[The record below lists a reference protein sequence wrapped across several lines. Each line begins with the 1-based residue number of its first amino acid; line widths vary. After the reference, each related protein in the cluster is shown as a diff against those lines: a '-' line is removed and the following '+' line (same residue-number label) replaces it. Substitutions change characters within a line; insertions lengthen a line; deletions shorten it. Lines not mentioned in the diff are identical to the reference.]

1 MCELAAYPSP
11 YPTPDAAWI
20 AKTPGAPFGT
30 GGRPDGSF
38 VVSLSTGASA
48 PARRP
53 AVLIVYASLGFA
65 PYFTSS
71 FIAGTSVPYAARQ
84 NGVAPA
90 VFTPSRSKLYDMY
103 QRCLLSRA
111 FGSAPALSSCS
122 IRSRYVVCC
131 CSCAVGCGYRDFAAH
146 CTLIVA

>member
-1 MCELAAYPSP
+1 M
-11 YPTPDAAWI
+11 

-30 GGRPDGSF
+30 GGRPDGSL

-53 AVLIVYASLGFA
+53 ATLMVYASFGFA

-103 QRCLLSRA
+103 QRCFVSRA
-111 FGSAPALSSCS
+111 FGSAPALSRSS
-122 IRSRYVVCC
+122 INVRYSV
-131 CSCAVGCGYRDFAAH
+131 
-146 CTLIVA
+146 